1 MFMHE
6 DHRKRVKDRFL
17 KDGIENM
24 PEHEVLEL
32 LLFFSIPRKDTN
44 PIAHELIE
52 HFGSLNSVIEAS
64 ADELVR
70 VKGIGETSAT
80 LITLSFQIIKRYL
93 KDTAD
98 KKLIQFDGPDS
109 VKELLMSKYLG
120 AHEEMI
126 YMLSLDFDD
135 NIVAVNKIA
144 HGSFVSANLD
154 KRLVLETAFRNKAYS
169 VVLVHN
175 HVNGIPVPSRADL
188 DTTRSV
194 RDFFQGVNV
203 HLLDHLIYTDED
215 IFSMASV
222 PKFSSLFI

>member
-52 HFGSLNSVIEAS
+52 RFGSLNSVLEAT
-64 ADELVR
+64 AEELMQVS
-70 VKGIGETSAT
+70 GIGETSAI
-80 LITLSFQIIKRYL
+80 LITLSFQLVKKYL
-93 KDTAD
+93 KNTAD
-98 KKLIQFDGPDS
+98 KKLIKFDGPDS

-120 AHEEMI
+120 THEEMI
-126 YMLSLDFDD
+126 YMFSLDFED

-144 HGSFVSANLD
+144 HGSFVTANLD

-169 VVLVHN
+169 VVLIHN
-175 HVNGIPVPSRADL
+175 HVNGIPVPSRDDL
-188 DTTRSV
+188 NTTRSV
-194 RDFFQGVNV
+194 RDFFQGVNI